1 MSENTSPYNLIMTV
15 VNRGFA
21 DQVVDAAREVGARGG
36 TVFYARGTG
45 IHEVEKFFA
54 ISIQP
59 EKEVVLTIIRK
70 ENTKKVMSKI
80 IEAAGLMTEG
90 RGLSFALPVSD
101 IVGIV
106 SEWSDDTDSNEDD
119 GDDD

>member
-1 MSENTSPYNLIMTV
+1 MDSIKDREYDLILTF

-21 DQVVDAAREVGARGG
+21 DQVVDAARSAGAQGG

-59 EKEVVLTIIRK
+59 EKEVILNLVKHEDTQ
-70 ENTKKVMSKI
+70 KVMHAI
-80 IEAAGLMTEG
+80 VDAAGLKTEG
-90 RGLSFALPVSD
+90 KGLAFALPVSD
-101 IVGIV
+101 VAGIV
-106 SEWSDDTDSNEDD
+106 HSFEGMEGVNKE
-119 GDDD
+119 

>member
-1 MSENTSPYNLIMTV
+1 MDNQREFDLIMTI

-21 DQVVDAAREVGARGG
+21 DQVVDATRAAGAHGG

-59 EKEVVLTIIRK
+59 EKEVILTIVKHEDTQTIMHSI
-70 ENTKKVMSKI
+70 VQ
-80 IEAAGLMTEG
+80 AAGLSTAG
-90 RGLSFALPVSD
+90 KGLAFALPISD
-101 IVGIV
+101 VVGIV
-106 SEWSDDTDSNEDD
+106 HSLEEMEGTKR
-119 GDDD
+119 

>member
-1 MSENTSPYNLIMTV
+1 MDHQREFSLIMTI

-21 DQVVDAAREVGARGG
+21 DQVIDAARSAGAHGG

-59 EKEVVLTIIRK
+59 EKEVVLNLVKHEDTQTIMHSI
-70 ENTKKVMSKI
+70 VA
-80 IEAAGLMTEG
+80 AAGLKTEG
-90 RGLSFALPVSD
+90 KGLSFALPITNV
-101 IVGIV
+101 VGIV
-106 SEWSDDTDSNEDD
+106 HSLEELE
-119 GDDD
+119 GIKKA

>member
-1 MSENTSPYNLIMTV
+1 MGTDRKYDLIMTI

-21 DQVVDAAREVGARGG
+21 DQVVDAARAAGAHGG

-59 EKEVVLTIIRK
+59 EKEVVLNLVKHEYTQAIMHSI
-70 ENTKKVMSKI
+70 VA
-80 IEAAGLMTEG
+80 AAGLRTEG
-90 RGLSFALPVSD
+90 RGLAFALPISNVA
-101 IVGIV
+101 GIV
-106 SEWSDDTDSNEDD
+106 HSLEELEGVKKNK
-119 GDDD
+119 G

>member
-1 MSENTSPYNLIMTV
+1 MENQRQFDLILTV

-21 DQVVDAAREVGARGG
+21 DQVVDAARQSGAHGG

-59 EKEVVLTIIRK
+59 EKEVVLNLVRHEDTQ
-70 ENTKKVMSKI
+70 KVMHNI
-80 IEAAGLMTEG
+80 VAAAGLKTEG
-90 RGLSFALPVSD
+90 KGLAFALPVSD
-101 IVGIV
+101 VVGIV
-106 SEWSDDTDSNEDD
+106 HSLEDLEGIKSEK
-119 GDDD
+119 

>member
-1 MSENTSPYNLIMTV
+1 MDKQREYDLILTI

-21 DQVVDAAREVGARGG
+21 DQVVDAARSAGAHGG

-59 EKEVVLTIIRK
+59 EKEVVMNIVRH
-70 ENTKKVMSKI
+70 ENTQQIMHAIVAS
-80 IEAAGLMTEG
+80 AGLRSEG
-90 RGLSFALPVSD
+90 KGLSFALPIAD
-101 IVGIV
+101 LVGIV
-106 SEWSDDTDSNEDD
+106 HSLEDLEGIKKAKD
-119 GDDD
+119 